1 MRFQVLVDG
10 SRFRYLLGPGQAL
23 NFDSTDD
30 WIFDSMND
38 WSCAFE
44 TAPTCCAATAPSRN
58 SSSVGMPRMLY
69 FGGVC
74 GFSSIF
80 NFTTRSRSLYSSAMA
95 SSIGAI
101 ILQGPHHSAQKSSS
115 TGLSAFN
122 TSCSNVESLV

>member
-30 WIFDSMND
+30 WIFESMND

-69 FGGVC
+69 FGGVF
-74 GFSSIF
+74 GFTSIF
-80 NFTTRSRSLYSSAMA
+80 NLTTRSWILYSSAMA
-95 SSIGAI
+95 SRI
-101 ILQGPHHSAQKSSS
+101 ITISLHSSQHPAHK
-115 TGLSAFN
+115 
-122 TSCSNVESLV
+122 